1 MARQAADVAPNS
13 AAHLRQYVGRVP
25 RANRADYQVGGHVLG
40 TEIVVGHDAER
51 AIRDGNATVSLE
63 IESRSLSLI
72 RKSMHVGGR
81 YQGRFDR

>member
-51 AIRDGNATVSLE
+51 AIRDGNAKRPAVSLE
-63 IESRSLSLI
+63 IESRSL
-72 RKSMHVGGR
+72 
-81 YQGRFDR
+81 